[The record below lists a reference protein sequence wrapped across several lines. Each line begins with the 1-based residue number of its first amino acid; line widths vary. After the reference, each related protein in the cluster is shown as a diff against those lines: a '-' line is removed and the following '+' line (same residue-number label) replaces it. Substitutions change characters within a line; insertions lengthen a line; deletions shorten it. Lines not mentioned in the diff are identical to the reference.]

1 MYIYNIYIIY
11 IYIYIYSYTYHMS
24 YITHTHIYIY
34 IYIYI
39 NISYIHWTVLRFQ
52 PFPGRGY
59 FPNAHNLQ
67 RCKSDISALDVAR
80 IFARSTL
87 QTKDLQT
94 QDYCAWKSLGGK
106 FLDCQ
111 ETLLHEQW
119 VHLQSFQI
127 RTKMHDFRPQMM
139 AWPPKQTSERTTKT

>member
-1 MYIYNIYIIY
+1 MSNNNIYIYNIYIYIIY
-11 IYIYIYSYTYHMS
+11 IYIYI
-24 YITHTHIYIY
+24 HIHIICHISH

-67 RCKSDISALDVAR
+67 RCKSDISALDVVR